1 MRAQP
6 KRSDFLPWRPM
17 ANKSTSGALAK
28 GTRNSSPEELDED
41 DAPTE
46 RALDDN
52 DSLLSVLNYLNG
64 NIYRMASSMTAMG
77 ESLVPFSQQSLR
89 EV

>member
-1 MRAQP
+1 MREQS
-6 KRSDFLPWRPM
+6 KCSDFPPWRAL

-41 DAPTE
+41 DALTE

-52 DSLLSVLNYLNG
+52 NSLLSILNYFNG

-77 ESLVPFSQQSLR
+77 ESLVPFSQQPLR